1 MATSPPFCWLRHN
14 DGWTEKRMWPSLCKS
29 KDILLPLFNTTM
41 PQFYAQKISA
51 TTEIL
56 NIIDKFWFHPPF
68 LCFLLF
74 LKQMWTLLYSLWHSM
89 NWWIKV
95 QSPPL
100 FERKCSSRER
110 NTSVYIFLSF
120 SNWCNKKFERHIN
133 NIFQCIQDEL
143 LNQIWVNMQADKTWN
158 WNDVWVILG
167 NRLLFKTD
175 QKKEVLQL
183 HFQKKHVFNLYS
195 SVFLLALK
203 GYFKSFSLI
212 FT

>member
-1 MATSPPFCWLRHN
+1 
-14 DGWTEKRMWPSLCKS
+14 
-29 KDILLPLFNTTM
+29 
-41 PQFYAQKISA
+41 
-51 TTEIL
+51 
-56 NIIDKFWFHPPF
+56 
-68 LCFLLF
+68 
-74 LKQMWTLLYSLWHSM
+74 MWTLLYSLWHSM

-133 NIFQCIQDEL
+133 NICQCIHNGL

-167 NRLLFKTD
+167 NRLLFWTD
-175 QKKEVLQL
+175 QKKKVIQL
-183 HFQKKHVFNLYS
+183 HFQKTHVFNLYS
-195 SVFLLALK
+195 SAFLLVLK
-203 GYFKSFSLI
+203 GYFLSFSLVFMLI
-212 FT
+212 LHI

>member
-1 MATSPPFCWLRHN
+1 
-14 DGWTEKRMWPSLCKS
+14 
-29 KDILLPLFNTTM
+29 
-41 PQFYAQKISA
+41 
-51 TTEIL
+51 
-56 NIIDKFWFHPPF
+56 
-68 LCFLLF
+68 
-74 LKQMWTLLYSLWHSM
+74 MWTLLYSLWHSM

-133 NIFQCIQDEL
+133 NICQCIHNGL

-167 NRLLFKTD
+167 NRLLFWTD
-175 QKKEVLQL
+175 QKKEVIQL
-183 HFQKKHVFNLYS
+183 HFQKTHVFNLYS
-195 SVFLLALK
+195 SAFLLVLK
-203 GYFKSFSLI
+203 RYFLSCSLVFMLI
-212 FT
+212 LHI